1 MRIAGVSLPV
11 EKKLSFAL
19 RYVHGVGPK
28 RAMELCGAAKV
39 DPDMR
44 VKDLKSDQEEA
55 LRAALTDAG
64 YLVESDLR
72 RDVSMNIKRLQ
83 DIASYRGFRHRR
95 RLPVRGQ
102 NTKTNARTRKGKK
115 GMAVTKK
122 KVASK

>member
-11 EKKLSFAL
+11 DKKLSFAM

-28 RAMELCGAAKV
+28 RAEALCLAAKI
-39 DPDMR
+39 DPEIR
-44 VKDLKSDQEEA
+44 VKDLSSDQEEA
-55 LRAALTDAG
+55 LRAALIGAG

-72 RDVSMNIKRLQ
+72 REVSLNIKRLQ
-83 DIASYRGFRHRR
+83 DIGSYRGFRHRR

-122 KVASK
+122 KIASK